1 MAADTSVAQADLD
14 VTSLHH
20 RRATHRWERTSVGDL
35 FERMTWSFPDAE
47 ALIGRDGAYGD
58 EAFHRVTYAQ
68 ADEFANQ
75 IANGLLARGLRHGD
89 VIMMFCENSI
99 EGYLVKIAA
108 AKAGLVC
115 APINPMMAP
124 DMISAMI
131 ALVEPKLAVV
141 DAELWPAARDPF
153 AAAGLEVA
161 ITVTIGGDAVPGSR
175 SVLDFARAQPGTE
188 PDVEIHGDDIWQI
201 LFTSG
206 TTAMPKAAMIS
217 HTCSYLAAYGFA
229 LSLTRGLRLESD
241 LRVGTFLPMLYHVGD
256 QPFSYSVFLS
266 GGTMIMGRKPD
277 PARIAE
283 MISEEKV
290 TALWAGSPAMVTAI
304 DAVLLGRPDLD
315 ARSLTVIVYGWA
327 ALAPAVLASMK
338 KHCGD
343 DLLVFEIFGQTE
355 SISCHRFWPDKWP
368 EVYARTAPQHNYVG
382 VPSPLLASTV
392 VDPQGRDL
400 ADSPGVAGEAV
411 YRSPSMMAGYYRD
424 ETATRE
430 AFRFGWFHSGDSCAY
445 DDQGLRVMLDRYKD
459 IVKTG
464 GENVSSLRV
473 EAVLGLHPAVAK
485 SAVVGLPHPHWGE
498 AVTAVVIRKPGQTP
512 AEGELIAHCR
522 ASLAGYET
530 PKGVVFVDSL
540 PETVGGKVLKYKLR
554 VMFAGHYEDAEAGA
568 LRARVSWRAR
578 VGGPGSAGGAGL
590 EHRGHVQLLVQEA
603 VPEHEIGRLLQR
615 AGGQGGRERVERHD
629 RGDAGPGR
637 GVGGHGLH
645 DQPVIA
651 GRDLLSLVHGL

>member
-1 MAADTSVAQADLD
+1 MAVNFD

-47 ALIGRDGAYGD
+47 ALIGREGAYGHD
-58 EAFHRVTYAQ
+58 TFRRVTYRQ

-75 IANGLLARGLRHGD
+75 LANGLLARGLRRGD

-99 EGYLVKIAA
+99 DGYLVKIAA

-124 DMISAMI
+124 DMVSAMI

-141 DAELWPAARDPF
+141 DAELWPAAQAPF

-161 ITVTIGGDAVPGSR
+161 ITVTIGGGPVPGSR
-175 SVLDFARAQPGTE
+175 SVLDFARAQPATE
-188 PDVEIHGDDIWQI
+188 PDVEIHGDDIWEI

-206 TTAMPKAAMIS
+206 TTAIPKAAMIS
-217 HTCSYLAAYGFA
+217 HVCSYMAAYGFA

-266 GGTMIMGRKPD
+266 GGTMVMGRKPD

-283 MISEEKV
+283 MISAERV
-290 TALWAGSPAMVTAI
+290 TALWAGSPAMVAAV
-304 DAVLLGRPDLD
+304 DAVLTGRPDLD
-315 ARSLTVIVYGWA
+315 AHSLTVIVYGWA
-327 ALAPAVLASMK
+327 ALPPPVLASMK

-343 DLLVFEIFGQTE
+343 GLLVFEIFGQTE

-368 EVYARTAPQHNYVG
+368 ELYARTAPQDNYVG

-392 VDPQGRDL
+392 LDADGRDL
-400 ADSPGVAGEAV
+400 AASPGVPGEAV
-411 YRSPSMMAGYYRD
+411 YRSPAMMAGYYRD
-424 ETATRE
+424 LPATRE
-430 AFRFGWFHSGDSCAY
+430 AFRYGWFHSGDSCAY
-445 DDQGLRVMLDRYKD
+445 DGEGLRVMLDRYKD

-473 EAVLGLHPAVAK
+473 EAVLGLHPGVAK

-498 AVTAVVIRKPGQTP
+498 AVTAVVIRKPGDASTE
-512 AEGELIAHCR
+512 AELIAHCR
-522 ASLAGYET
+522 AALAGYET

-554 VMFAGHYEDAEAGA
+554 VMFAAHYESAEAV
-568 LRARVSWRAR
+568 R
-578 VGGPGSAGGAGL
+578 
-590 EHRGHVQLLVQEA
+590 
-603 VPEHEIGRLLQR
+603 
-615 AGGQGGRERVERHD
+615 
-629 RGDAGPGR
+629 
-637 GVGGHGLH
+637 
-645 DQPVIA
+645 
-651 GRDLLSLVHGL
+651 